1 MPQAHILIVEDDAEL
16 TQFLV
21 VLLTLEGYTVSTA
34 PDGETA
40 IQMMSEMSY
49 DLVLTDLYLPRADGF
64 EVLAHLQRSRAPS
77 GVVMVTGHGSIESA
91 VEAMRKGAL
100 DYITKPVTPEQLNL
114 IVKKALEVQRLQR
127 ENRFLRQ
134 QLKGKY
140 RFENLIGT
148 SAAMQRVFELIEKVA
163 HVESTVLIL
172 GESGTGKEL
181 VARAIHFNG
190 RRAEQILLP
199 VNCGAIPE
207 ALLESELFGH
217 ERGAFTGAT
226 RSRMGRFELANGGTI
241 FLDEVGDMSPALQV
255 KLLRVLQEQCFD
267 RVGGGK
273 SVRVDVRILAAT
285 NRDLERA
292 VARGEFREDLYYRLN
307 VIPLSLPALRERKE
321 DIPILLQHFLNQFNQ
336 MRHRTLEGASP
347 YAMEILL
354 NYPWPGNVR
363 ELENLVD
370 RLVVLKGHG
379 LIEPDDLPEKIR
391 GTWKT
396 TATRGIGEI
405 PDGGFCL
412 EMAMHDF
419 ERTLLTAALRK
430 AGGVKNQA
438 ARLLGMKRSTFMDRL
453 KHHSLPPA
461 L

>member
-1 MPQAHILIVEDDAEL
+1 MSQAHILIVEDDAAL
-16 TQFLV
+16 AQFLV
-21 VLLTLEGYTVSTA
+21 ALLTLEGYTVSAA

-49 DLVLTDLYLPRADGF
+49 DLVLTDLYLPKADGF
-64 EVLAHLQRSRAPS
+64 EVLAHLQRSHAPT
-77 GVVMVTGHGSIESA
+77 GAVMVTGHGSIESA

-100 DYITKPVTPEQLNL
+100 DFITKPVTPEQLT
-114 IVKKALEVQRLQR
+114 IMVKKALEVQRLQW
-127 ENRFLRQ
+127 ENSFLRQ

-148 SAAMQRVFELIEKVA
+148 STAMQQVFELIEKVA

-181 VARAIHFNG
+181 VARAIHFNS

-273 SVRVDVRILAAT
+273 SIRVDVRILAAA
-285 NRDLERA
+285 NRDLERVNEA
-292 VARGEFREDLYYRLN
+292 QHVYG
-307 VIPLSLPALRERKE
+307 
-321 DIPILLQHFLNQFNQ
+321 PIKAPFLAPCP
-336 MRHRTLEGASP
+336 MT
-347 YAMEILL
+347 
-354 NYPWPGNVR
+354 
-363 ELENLVD
+363 
-370 RLVVLKGHG
+370 
-379 LIEPDDLPEKIR
+379 IR
-391 GTWKT
+391 
-396 TATRGIGEI
+396 
-405 PDGGFCL
+405 PS
-412 EMAMHDF
+412 H
-419 ERTLLTAALRK
+419 
-430 AGGVKNQA
+430 
-438 ARLLGMKRSTFMDRL
+438 
-453 KHHSLPPA
+453 P
-461 L
+461 